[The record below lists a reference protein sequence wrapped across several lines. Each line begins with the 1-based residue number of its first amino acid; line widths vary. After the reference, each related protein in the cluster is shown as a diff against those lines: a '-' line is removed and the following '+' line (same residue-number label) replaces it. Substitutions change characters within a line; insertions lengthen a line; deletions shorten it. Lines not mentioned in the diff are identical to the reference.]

1 MAGHGGD
8 GRSAVL
14 ATVTIVN
21 RDYAGV
27 AMRGAADSPAGS
39 GRAVTRLAALA
50 RFPPR
55 PLVLDLSDQVSPHL
69 REGMIKVALVG
80 GGDEVSPSR

>member
-1 MAGHGGD
+1 M
-8 GRSAVL
+8 L

-27 AMRGAADSPAGS
+27 AMRGAAESPAGS

-55 PLVLDLSDQVSPHL
+55 PLVLDLADQVSAHL
-69 REGMIKVALVG
+69 RKGMIKVALMG
-80 GGDEVSPSR
+80 GGHEVRPSR